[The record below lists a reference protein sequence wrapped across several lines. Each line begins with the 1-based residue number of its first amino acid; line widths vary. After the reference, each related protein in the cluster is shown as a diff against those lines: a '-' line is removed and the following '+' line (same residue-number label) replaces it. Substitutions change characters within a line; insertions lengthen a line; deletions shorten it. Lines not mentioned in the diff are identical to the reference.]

1 MTLLSVLPLV
11 ADIVVAPPTPPPS
24 HAVLPAGSP
33 VPYVVLAV
41 VAIGVLWLLR
51 KGRTVA
57 R

>member
-51 KGRTVA
+51 KGRTVT